1 MSERHG
7 EVVDSDEEWCKLT
20 VNNGSIQGRAGIVPQ
35 VEFWHLN
42 FDQSHIVRQLAASR
56 VSNTDIPDSH

>member
-35 VEFWHLN
+35 VGFWHLN

-56 VSNTDIPDSH
+56 V